1 MPNTAS
7 AKKRLR
13 QDNVRN
19 LRNRAAKS
27 EIKTWTKKTLAAI
40 EQKDRDTAIVM
51 LRTAQAKLDK
61 AAKRG
66 VLHKN
71 TVARRKSL
79 LMRKF
84 QEIG

>member
-1 MPNTAS
+1 MPNSAS

-13 QDNVRN
+13 QDNMRN

-40 EQKDRDTAIVM
+40 EQKDRDTAVTM
-51 LRTAQAKLDK
+51 MRTAQAKLDK

>member
-1 MPNTAS
+1 MPNTSS
-7 AKKRLR
+7 AAKRLR
-13 QDNVRN
+13 QDKKRN

-40 EQKDRDTAIVM
+40 EQKDRDTAISL

-79 LMRKF
+79 LMRKL

>member
-1 MPNTAS
+1 MPNNPS

-13 QDNVRN
+13 QDEKRN

-27 EIKTWTKKTLAAI
+27 EIKTWTKKALAAI
-40 EQKDRDTAIVM
+40 EQNDRETATTC

-61 AAKRG
+61 AIKKG
-66 VLHKN
+66 VMHRR

-84 QEIG
+84 ATLG